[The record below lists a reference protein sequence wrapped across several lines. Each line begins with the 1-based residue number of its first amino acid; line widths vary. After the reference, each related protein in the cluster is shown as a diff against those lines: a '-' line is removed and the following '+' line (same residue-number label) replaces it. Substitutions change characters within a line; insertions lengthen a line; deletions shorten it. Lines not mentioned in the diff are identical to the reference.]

1 MVRTSLIHAY
11 NIHPYIRT
19 LRTNAL
25 TNNNLTLTLEIP
37 MILQFVQIDIKL
49 RFAAFKRAFKILSG
63 FVALLSNIIPKYLNY
78 DTVSI
83 FLVSINIYALQ
94 LTNIAFV
101 FPILIV
107 RELALQKEDRRCSRA
122 YNSYGEGASKTKSS
136 AYANINN
143 YNDAKV

>member
-1 MVRTSLIHAY
+1 MHAY
-11 NIHPYIRT
+11 SIHPYIRT

-25 TNNNLTLTLEIP
+25 INNNLTLTLDIP
-37 MILQFVQIDIKL
+37 MILQFVHIDKKL

-63 FVALLSNIIPKYLNY
+63 LVALLSSMIPKYLNY

-83 FLVSINIYALQ
+83 SLLSITIYALQ

-107 RELALQKEDRRCSRA
+107 RELELQKVDRRCSKA
-122 YNSYGEGASKTKSS
+122 YNS
-136 AYANINN
+136 
-143 YNDAKV
+143 